1 MREARYPLAAARVQ
15 RDHARQQAEDAL
27 RAARSGLQD
36 AELAVEAVR
45 GACRAHD
52 ARRANALAPPPPGGG
67 GPKDGRPSLASAEE
81 LARSGVYAAR
91 LQIES
96 GRLAQQLRAAQA
108 RVTEQA
114 RAVRLAE
121 MAWHKAYAE
130 REALE
135 RHHARFREA
144 ERKAAERAYELEV
157 EERAQHKHV
166 LARS

>member
-15 RDHARQQAEDAL
+15 RDQARQQAEDAL
-27 RAARSGLQD
+27 RTARSALQD

-45 GACRAHD
+45 GACRAHE
-52 ARRANALAPPPPGGG
+52 ARRASALTPAPSTANA
-67 GPKDGRPSLASAEE
+67 GRPSLASAEE

-91 LQIES
+91 LQVES

-144 ERKAAERAYELEV
+144 ERKTAERAYELEV
-157 EERAQHKHV
+157 EERVQHKHV

>member
-27 RAARSGLQD
+27 RVARTGLRD

-45 GACRAHD
+45 GAWRAHE
-52 ARRANALAPPPPGGG
+52 ARRTRALSPQTGTAAGTA
-67 GPKDGRPSLASAEE
+67 RASAEE

-96 GRLAQQLRAAQA
+96 GRLAQQLTAAQA
-108 RVTEQA
+108 RVAEQA

-121 MAWHKAYAE
+121 MAWQQAYAE

-144 ERKAAERAYELEV
+144 ERKAAERAHELEV
-157 EERAQHKHV
+157 EERSQHRHV

>member
-36 AELAVEAVR
+36 AELALEAVR
-45 GACRAHD
+45 GACRAHE
-52 ARRANALAPPPPGGG
+52 ARRASTLGPRPGAQQ
-67 GPKDGRPSLASAEE
+67 SLASAEDI
-81 LARSGVYAAR
+81 ARSGVYAAR
-91 LQIES
+91 LQVES

-121 MAWHKAYAE
+121 MAWQKAHAE
-130 REALE
+130 RETLE

>member
-15 RDHARQQAEDAL
+15 RDQARQQAEDAL

-36 AELAVEAVR
+36 AELALEAVR

-52 ARRANALAPPPPGGG
+52 ARRASALLPAPSSQAG
-67 GPKDGRPSLASAEE
+67 KPSLASAEE

-91 LQIES
+91 LHVES
-96 GRLAQQLRAAQA
+96 GRLAQQLKAAQA

-121 MAWHKAYAE
+121 MAWQQAYAE

-157 EERAQHKHV
+157 EERVQHKHV

>member
-1 MREARYPLAAARVQ
+1 MREAPYPLAAARVQ

-27 RAARSGLQD
+27 RAAKTGLRD

-45 GACRAHD
+45 GACRAHE
-52 ARRANALAPPPPGGG
+52 ARRARALSPQMGTASGADSGAA
-67 GPKDGRPSLASAEE
+67 RASAEE

-96 GRLAQQLRAAQA
+96 GRLAQQLAAAQA
-108 RVTEQA
+108 RVAEQA

-121 MAWHKAYAE
+121 MAWQKAYAE

-144 ERKAAERAYELEV
+144 ERKAAERAHELEV
-157 EERAQHKHV
+157 EERSQHRHV

>member
-15 RDHARQQAEDAL
+15 RDQARLQAEDAL
-27 RAARSGLQD
+27 RTARNSLRD
-36 AELAVEAVR
+36 AELALEAVR
-45 GACRAHD
+45 GAWRAHE
-52 ARRANALAPPPPGGG
+52 ARRARALSPSE
-67 GPKDGRPSLASAEE
+67 GRAGADSRASAEE
-81 LARSGVYAAR
+81 LARSGMYAAR

-96 GRLAQQLRAAQA
+96 GRLAQQLTAAQT

-121 MAWHKAYAE
+121 MAWQKAYAE

-157 EERAQHKHV
+157 EERTQHKHV

>member
-36 AELAVEAVR
+36 AELALEAVR

-52 ARRANALAPPPPGGG
+52 ARRANALAPAGGAG
-67 GPKDGRPSLASAEE
+67 NGKPSLASAEE

-121 MAWHKAYAE
+121 MAWHRAYAE